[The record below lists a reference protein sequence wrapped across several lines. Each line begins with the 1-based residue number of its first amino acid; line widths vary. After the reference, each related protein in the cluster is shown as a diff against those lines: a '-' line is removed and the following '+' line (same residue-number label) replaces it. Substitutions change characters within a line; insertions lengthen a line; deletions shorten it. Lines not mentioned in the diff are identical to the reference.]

1 MPASGGRGQP
11 RRGCAVGARSA
22 RPMGVLAQ
30 QGEGVPV
37 LHGLECGLRGRT
49 AHKKGNTKGFPLLA
63 NQPHS
68 FGWEQAHRHVSKE
81 LRHLLPQIRARCARK
96 SKSLFPPAARLPQRV
111 SGTDATPGGGR
122 AMRAPTR
129 YGRSIWR
136 AEVVAP
142 YGVAVT
148 PLPVAFGRW
157 AAESLALRTLRAQRA
172 LKGKWVI
179 DKREET
185 DLVSSLLPAV
195 RPRRPRIRSYESAPV
210 NFASAAQNGP
220 PGRRPLRIVPKSQ
233 AANTQL

>member
-1 MPASGGRGQP
+1 
-11 RRGCAVGARSA
+11 
-22 RPMGVLAQ
+22 
-30 QGEGVPV
+30 
-37 LHGLECGLRGRT
+37 
-49 AHKKGNTKGFPLLA
+49 
-63 NQPHS
+63 
-68 FGWEQAHRHVSKE
+68 
-81 LRHLLPQIRARCARK
+81 
-96 SKSLFPPAARLPQRV
+96 
-111 SGTDATPGGGR
+111 
-122 AMRAPTR
+122 MRAPTR

-142 YGVAVT
+142 YGEGWQPPFLLLGAN
-148 PLPVAFGRW
+148 GRRKLW
-157 AAESLALRTLRAQRA
+157 CYAPLRAQRA